1 MQTQSILNNMSL
13 VQAKMTGKTA
23 KSEISSFDTFMAQ
36 NTQKADVK
44 NNDRFAGKNAD
55 NKLNANTQDIGSS
68 RDDFNQNKIS
78 LTNGNKGQGTVENVE
93 LDEVETEVVQ
103 FLGNTFGLSEED
115 VVDILEQLGLIPL
128 DLVLLMSQDSVAIRP
143 VNVENIKA
151 FVLEVHGVD
160 DESLFLTSDQM
171 AGELSDIMSGIEEIL
186 SQELGVDVADLTQ
199 DDTMIL
205 QSFAEK
211 LGQVVNKT
219 DEKVQA
225 TAEDVD
231 SDAVIEAVGTDTAD
245 EIPVVVEMSED
256 SGTSDTLQSESQS
269 ASKGSNESSNREIE
283 SPLGAFVERLT
294 ESFENVGQ
302 EEGVDPQ
309 VTMADIVEQ
318 VVHHVRIRVL
328 PQTTSMELQL
338 NPESLGRVNLNVTSQ
353 NGTATATLTVQNQV
367 AKEALESQITVL
379 RENLESQGLK
389 VDAVEVN
396 VSNFGFKHPGES
408 GTNQNQQNQ
417 QSKAAQNRRFR
428 FDSVEDA
435 EETETVVTAEDR
447 QDGNSVVDYTA

>member
-1 MQTQSILNNMSL
+1 MQTQSISQGMSL
-13 VQAKMTGKTA
+13 VQARTAGKTA
-23 KSEISSFDTFMAQ
+23 KSGNSSFDSFMAQ
-36 NTQKADVK
+36 NTPKTEGK
-44 NNDRFAGKNAD
+44 NNDRLTVRKAD
-55 NKLNANTQDIGSS
+55 PKSGSGAKDIGSS
-68 RDDFNQNKIS
+68 RDDFNQNRIS
-78 LTNGNKGQGTVENVE
+78 LKDGSKGQEMVENVE
-93 LDEVETEVVQ
+93 LDEVETAVVQ

-115 VVDILEQLGLIPL
+115 VIDILEQLGMTPI
-128 DLVLLMSQDSVAIRP
+128 DLVLFMAQDTVAIRP

-151 FVLEVHGVD
+151 FIMEVHGVD
-160 DESLFLTSDQM
+160 DESLFLMSDQM
-171 AGELSDIMSGIEEIL
+171 SGELSDTMSGIEDIL
-186 SQELGVDVADLTQ
+186 SKELGTSLADLLQ
-199 DDTMIL
+199 EDPVIM

-211 LGQVVNKT
+211 LGQVVNNAGGKAQET
-219 DEKVQA
+219 AVAEEAEPDVMVQ
-225 TAEDVD
+225 TA
-231 SDAVIEAVGTDTAD
+231 GTGAED
-245 EIPVVVEMSED
+245 EIPVIVEMSGESETPD
-256 SGTSDTLQSESQS
+256 AFQGESQG
-269 ASKGSNESSNREIE
+269 AAAGMDETAAREIE

-294 ESFENVGQ
+294 ASFENARQ
-302 EEGVDPQ
+302 EETVSPQ

-396 VSNFGFKHPGES
+396 VSEFGFKHPGDS
-408 GTNQNQQNQ
+408 DTDQKQQNK
-417 QSKAAQNRRFR
+417 SSQNRRFR
-428 FDSVEDA
+428 FDSA
-435 EETETVVTAEDR
+435 EEADERESAVTDEDR